1 MLIRKLSLF
10 FTINLKKE
18 LTKVRFKSFIG
29 WQVLMFLTLGLA
41 GIYVIPYIH
50 TSSVLF
56 YEQLKALKK

>member
-1 MLIRKLSLF
+1 MMKGYKDKRFMLD
-10 FTINLKKE
+10 
-18 LTKVRFKSFIG
+18 VSFIG
-29 WQVLMFLTLGLA
+29 WQVVMFLTLGLA

>member
-1 MLIRKLSLF
+1 
-10 FTINLKKE
+10 
-18 LTKVRFKSFIG
+18 
-29 WQVLMFLTLGLA
+29 MFLTLGLA